1 MSQLTLSEIWIYP
14 IKSLAGIRV
23 KQAKLKQK
31 GLEGDRRWMLIDE
44 TGRFITQREHPN
56 LALFDLSIDK
66 TGLLVVNRTT
76 QQKLLII
83 NQTNLTGTE
92 YAATIWDDEVTVVE
106 PDVSY
111 SNWFSEQVG
120 IACKLVFFPET
131 NVRNVDPKYASN
143 QEQVSLADG
152 YPYLIIGQS
161 SLNDLNSRLDVPV
174 TIQRFRPNFVFTGGE
189 AFEEDRWLHFKIGS
203 HSFRGIKRCARCV
216 LTTVNPQTGEMG
228 REPLLTLS
236 KYRKE
241 ENKIFFGQNVIALS
255 FDNLITEGDEI
266 TVE

>member
-1 MSQLTLSEIWIYP
+1 MSPLTLSEIWIYP
-14 IKSLAGIRV
+14 IKSFAGIRV

-31 GLEGDRRWMLIDE
+31 GLEGDRRWMLMDE

-56 LALFDLSIDK
+56 LALFDLSIDNA
-66 TGLLVVNRTT
+66 GLLVVNRIT
-76 QQKLLII
+76 QQKLVVD
-83 NQTNLTGTE
+83 NHSTLTGTE
-92 YAATIWDDEVTVVE
+92 YAATIWDDEVKVVE
-106 PDVSY
+106 PDMKY
-111 SNWFSEQVG
+111 SNWFSKQVG

-161 SLNDLNSRLDVPV
+161 SLNDLNSRLEVPV
-174 TIQRFRPNFVFTGGE
+174 TMQRFRPNFVFTGGE
-189 AFEEDRWLHFKIGS
+189 AFEEDGWQHFKIGANL
-203 HSFRGIKRCARCV
+203 FRGVKRCARCV
-216 LTTVNPQTGEMG
+216 LTTVNPQTGEKG
-228 REPLLTLS
+228 SEPLLTLS

-255 FDNLITEGDEI
+255 LENLISEGDEI
-266 TVE
+266 TME